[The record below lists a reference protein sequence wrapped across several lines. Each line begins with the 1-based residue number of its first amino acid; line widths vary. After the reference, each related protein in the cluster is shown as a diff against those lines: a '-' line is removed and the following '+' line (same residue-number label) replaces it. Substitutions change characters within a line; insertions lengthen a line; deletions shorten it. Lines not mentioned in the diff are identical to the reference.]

1 MNIVTITAAIRTPN
15 PVNGS
20 HRHWAAKSKIR
31 KRQREATMLLT
42 RAALNA
48 TPVKLP
54 VVVTMTR
61 LAPSSGLDDDN
72 LRPALKAVRDGIA
85 DVLGVDDR
93 DPAVRWEYDQRRGP
107 WGVEIKLEP
116 CA

>member
-1 MNIVTITAAIRTPN
+1 MNTVTITAPIRTPN

-20 HRHWAAKSKIR
+20 HMHWAVKSKIR
-31 KRQREATMLLT
+31 KRQRETAMLVT
-42 RAALNA
+42 RAALKA
-48 TPVKLP
+48 TPVALP

-61 LAPSSGLDDDN
+61 VAPSSGLDDDN

-93 DPAVRWEYDQRRGP
+93 DWRVRWEYDQRRGP
-107 WGVEIKLEP
+107 WGVEIKLDP